1 VPAHARTARGGAAVI
16 TVATRAGAAAV
27 AVAALVAGCGVP
39 PELRDPPGSVV
50 PSPETAPPTASPPP
64 AASDLPPTSAPSA
77 TPTFGEATAVP
88 CQGQPSAAQVMTL
101 LRSTSGMLPRGES
114 ATVDSSTPL
123 CAGTWQYSVIV
134 VSNRDP
140 LLVVTRGAPGSLRL
154 VTAGTNV
161 CNIPVRTSAPAGI
174 RTVACEAGQ
183 APGNV

>member
-16 TVATRAGAAAV
+16 AVATRAG
-27 AVAALVAGCGVP
+27 VAAIAFVALAAGCGVP

-50 PSPETAPPTASPPP
+50 PSPKTAPPTASPPP
-64 AASDLPPTSAPSA
+64 VASDLPPTAGPSA

-88 CQGQPSAAQVMTL
+88 CQGQPSAAQVMAL
-101 LRSTSGMLPRGES
+101 LRNTSGMLPRGET
-114 ATVDSSTPL
+114 ATVRAGTPV
-123 CAGTWQYSVIV
+123 CAGTWQYSEIV

-140 LLVVTRGAPGSLRL
+140 LLVVTRGAPGALTL

-161 CNIPVRTSAPAGI
+161 CNIPVRTSAPEGI
-174 RTVACEAGQ
+174 RVVACEAGQ

>member
-1 VPAHARTARGGAAVI
+1 MPSHARAAHGRAAVI
-16 TVATRAGAAAV
+16 AIATRAGAAAI
-27 AVAALVAGCGVP
+27 AVAALAAGCGVP

-50 PSPETAPPTASPPP
+50 PSPKTAPPTASPPP
-64 AASDLPPTSAPSA
+64 AASDLPPTAVPSA

-88 CQGQPSAAQVMTL
+88 CQGQPSGAQVMSL
-101 LRSTSGMLPRGES
+101 LRGTSGMLPRSES
-114 ATVDSSTPL
+114 ATVRSDTPL

-140 LLVVTRGAPGSLRL
+140 LLVVTRGAPGSLTL

-174 RTVACEAGQ
+174 RVVACEGGQ